1 MLFPFRF
8 AVAVYELRVFEYLN
22 ISSELAF
29 EVMEKFIIDNVNL
42 SPLVYY
48 KYDIGTKIYHSL
60 PRNEL

>member
-29 EVMEKFIIDNVNL
+29 EVMEKFILNNVNL
-42 SPLVYY
+42 SPFV
-48 KYDIGTKIYHSL
+48 
-60 PRNEL
+60 